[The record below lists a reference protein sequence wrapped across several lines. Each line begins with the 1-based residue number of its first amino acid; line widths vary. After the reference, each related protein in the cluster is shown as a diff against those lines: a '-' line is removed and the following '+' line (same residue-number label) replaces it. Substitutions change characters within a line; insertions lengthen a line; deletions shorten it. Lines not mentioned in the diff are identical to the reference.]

1 MKNTDR
7 SSVRR
12 TALLLALSLLFS
24 LAACG
29 KAPAQDGAQGSGAP
43 AEAVSDASG
52 PDTPASMK
60 FYENK
65 VDRMPVSDGTSQGLL
80 YSEVLDFEAD
90 GNPELLILSIDDFA
104 KETPGSFLMSIY
116 RYESHGMCCLMNYY
130 ITLGAGGGFSL
141 VESDGRLY
149 LERYG
154 CIREESQGV
163 VGYMDNR
170 AYYGSAAQKDGVG
183 RFCDDAPNP
192 GEYDWDAVDAL
203 RRDWSEG
210 HAAYFIQPHDERGLT
225 NGSSGYDTATREEYQ
240 AAQDRYTTRAVLAYS
255 PDGTSIVIKPEDV
268 PERPEPP
275 EPGPEESQPA
285 QSDPVDPGPAESQQ
299 PEEPA
304 LSLAQYAGTYQAYS
318 DFVGAYGGGL
328 PLPDLTVGGDG
339 VFTGGGTGFGYRYES
354 TGAAPASIEQNAD
367 GTIVVRF
374 SQNEYYTI
382 FPVGQVPP
390 NYASI
395 ANSEM
400 VNLQYSYFDGGVMEI
415 VYYADPGSLG

>member
-1 MKNTDR
+1 MERDIMKNTDR

-116 RYESHGMCCLMNYY
+116 RYESHGMCHLMNYY
-130 ITLGAGGGFSL
+130 ITLGAGGGLSL
-141 VESDGRLY
+141 VESGGRLY

-170 AYYGSAAQKDGVG
+170 AYYGSVAQKDGVG

-225 NGSSGYDTATREEYQ
+225 NGSSGYDAATREEYQ

-304 LSLAQYAGTYQAYS
+304 SLLAAYAGNYTPYPTYDDYS
-318 DFVGAYGGGL
+318 GG
-328 PLPDLTVGGDG
+328 
-339 VFTGGGTGFGYRYES
+339 R
-354 TGAAPASIEQNAD
+354 SITLNAD
-367 GTIVVRF
+367 GVVIGGETDGQTPTSVVQNSDGSITIWF
-374 SQNEYYTI
+374 SSSDRYTL
-382 FPVGQVPP
+382 FPVGCSGTPAGTG
-390 NYASI
+390 YDSAR
-395 ANSEM
+395 
-400 VNLQYSYFDGGVMEI
+400 VNLEYLYIGGGVMNI
-415 VYYADPGSLG
+415 IYYADPIS

>member
-1 MKNTDR
+1 MKNTYR
-7 SSVRR
+7 SSMRR

-29 KAPAQDGAQGSGAP
+29 KAPAQDGGQGSDAST
-43 AEAVSDASG
+43 ATASDASG

-60 FYENK
+60 FYKDK
-65 VDRMPVSDGTSQGLL
+65 VDRMPVSDGSSQGLL

-130 ITLGAGGGFSL
+130 ITLGAGGGLSL
-141 VESDGRLY
+141 VESGGRLY

-170 AYYGSAAQKDGVG
+170 AYYGSVAQKDGVG

-210 HAAYFIQPHDERGLT
+210 HAVYSMLPHDERGLT

-255 PDGTSIVIKPEDV
+255 PDGESIVIKPEDV

-304 LSLAQYAGTYQAYS
+304 SLLAAYAGNYTPYPTYDDYS
-318 DFVGAYGGGL
+318 GG
-328 PLPDLTVGGDG
+328 
-339 VFTGGGTGFGYRYES
+339 R
-354 TGAAPASIEQNAD
+354 SITLNAD
-367 GTIVVRF
+367 GVVIGGETDGQTPTSIVQNSDGSITIWF
-374 SQNEYYTI
+374 SSSDRYTL
-382 FPVGQVPP
+382 FPVGCSGTPAGTG
-390 NYASI
+390 YDSAR
-395 ANSEM
+395 
-400 VNLQYSYFDGGVMEI
+400 VNLEYLYIGGGVMNI
-415 VYYADPGSLG
+415 IYYADPIS

>member
-7 SSVRR
+7 SFVRR

-60 FYENK
+60 FYKDK
-65 VDRMPVSDGTSQGLL
+65 VDRMPVSDGSSQGLL

-130 ITLGAGGGFSL
+130 ITLGAGGGLSL
-141 VESDGRLY
+141 VESGGRLY

-170 AYYGSAAQKDGVG
+170 AYYGSVAQKDGVG

-225 NGSSGYDTATREEYQ
+225 NGSSGYDAATREEYQ

-304 LSLAQYAGTYQAYS
+304 SLLAAYAGNYTPYPTYDDYS
-318 DFVGAYGGGL
+318 GG
-328 PLPDLTVGGDG
+328 
-339 VFTGGGTGFGYRYES
+339 R
-354 TGAAPASIEQNAD
+354 SITLNAD
-367 GTIVVRF
+367 GVVIGGETDGQTPTSVVQNSDGSITIWF
-374 SQNEYYTI
+374 SSSDRYTL
-382 FPVGQVPP
+382 FPVGCSGTPAGTG
-390 NYASI
+390 YDSAR
-395 ANSEM
+395 
-400 VNLQYSYFDGGVMEI
+400 VNLEYLYIGGGVMNI
-415 VYYADPGSLG
+415 IYYADPIS

>member
-60 FYENK
+60 FYKDK
-65 VDRMPVSDGTSQGLL
+65 VDRMPVSDGSSQGLL

-116 RYESHGMCCLMNYY
+116 RYESHGMCHLMNYY
-130 ITLGAGGGFSL
+130 ITLGAGGGLSL
-141 VESDGRLY
+141 VESGGRLY

-170 AYYGSAAQKDGVG
+170 AYYGSVAQKDGVG

-240 AAQDRYTTRAVLAYS
+240 AAQARYTVRDVLAYS
-255 PDGTSIVIKPEDV
+255 PDGESIVIKPEDV

-304 LSLAQYAGTYQAYS
+304 SLLAAYAGNYTPYPTYDDYS
-318 DFVGAYGGGL
+318 GG
-328 PLPDLTVGGDG
+328 
-339 VFTGGGTGFGYRYES
+339 R
-354 TGAAPASIEQNAD
+354 SITLNAD
-367 GTIVVRF
+367 GVVIGGETDGQTPTSVVQNSDGSITIWF
-374 SQNEYYTI
+374 SSSDRYTL
-382 FPVGQVPP
+382 FPVGCSGTPAGTG
-390 NYASI
+390 YDSAR
-395 ANSEM
+395 
-400 VNLQYSYFDGGVMEI
+400 VNLEYLYIGGGVMNI
-415 VYYADPGSLG
+415 IYYADPIS

>member
-1 MKNTDR
+1 MKNTYR
-7 SSVRR
+7 SSMRR

-29 KAPAQDGAQGSGAP
+29 KAPAQDGGQGSDAST
-43 AEAVSDASG
+43 ATVSDASG
-52 PDTPASMK
+52 PDTHASMK

-130 ITLGAGGGFSL
+130 ITLGAGGGLSL
-141 VESDGRLY
+141 VESGGRLY
-149 LERYG
+149 LELYTH
-154 CIREESQGV
+154 IREESQGLV
-163 VGYMDNR
+163 KHMDNR
-170 AYYGSAAQKDGVG
+170 AYYGSVAQKDGVG

-225 NGSSGYDTATREEYQ
+225 NGSSGYDAATREEYQ

-304 LSLAQYAGTYQAYS
+304 SLLAAYAGNYTPYPTYDDYS
-318 DFVGAYGGGL
+318 GG
-328 PLPDLTVGGDG
+328 
-339 VFTGGGTGFGYRYES
+339 R
-354 TGAAPASIEQNAD
+354 SITLNAD
-367 GTIVVRF
+367 GVVIGGETDGQTPTSVVQNSDGSITIWF
-374 SQNEYYTI
+374 SSSDRYTL
-382 FPVGQVPP
+382 FPVGCSGTPAGTG
-390 NYASI
+390 YDSAR
-395 ANSEM
+395 
-400 VNLQYSYFDGGVMEI
+400 VNLEYLYIGGGVMNI
-415 VYYADPGSLG
+415 IYYADPIS

>member
-130 ITLGAGGGFSL
+130 ITLGAGGGLSL
-141 VESDGRLY
+141 VESGGRLY

-225 NGSSGYDTATREEYQ
+225 NGSSGYDAATREEYQ
-240 AAQDRYTTRAVLAYS
+240 DAQDRYTTRAVLAYS
-255 PDGTSIVIKPEDV
+255 PDGESIVIKPEDV

-304 LSLAQYAGTYQAYS
+304 SLLAAYAGNYTPYPTYDDYS
-318 DFVGAYGGGL
+318 GG
-328 PLPDLTVGGDG
+328 
-339 VFTGGGTGFGYRYES
+339 R
-354 TGAAPASIEQNAD
+354 SITLNAD
-367 GTIVVRF
+367 GVVIGGETDGQTPTSVVQNSDGSITIWF
-374 SQNEYYTI
+374 SSSDRYTL
-382 FPVGQVPP
+382 FPVGCSGTPAGTG
-390 NYASI
+390 YDSAR
-395 ANSEM
+395 
-400 VNLQYSYFDGGVMEI
+400 VNLEYLYIGGGVMNI
-415 VYYADPGSLG
+415 IYYADPIS

>member
-1 MKNTDR
+1 MKNTYR
-7 SSVRR
+7 SSMRR

-29 KAPAQDGAQGSGAP
+29 KAPAQDGGQGSGAP

-60 FYENK
+60 FYKDK

-130 ITLGAGGGFSL
+130 ITLGAGGGLSL
-141 VESDGRLY
+141 VESGGRLY
-149 LERYG
+149 LELYTH
-154 CIREESQGV
+154 IREESQGV

-170 AYYGSAAQKDGVG
+170 AYYGSVAQKDGVG

-304 LSLAQYAGTYQAYS
+304 SLLAAYAGNYTPYPTYDDYS
-318 DFVGAYGGGL
+318 GG
-328 PLPDLTVGGDG
+328 
-339 VFTGGGTGFGYRYES
+339 R
-354 TGAAPASIEQNAD
+354 SITLNAD
-367 GTIVVRF
+367 GVVIGGETDGQTPTSVVQNSDGSITIWF
-374 SQNEYYTI
+374 SSSDRYTL
-382 FPVGQVPP
+382 FPVGCSGTPAGTG
-390 NYASI
+390 YDSAR
-395 ANSEM
+395 
-400 VNLQYSYFDGGVMEI
+400 VNLEYLYIGGGVMNI
-415 VYYADPGSLG
+415 IYYADPIS

>member
-1 MKNTDR
+1 M
-7 SSVRR
+7 RR

-130 ITLGAGGGFSL
+130 ITLGAGGGLSL
-141 VESDGRLY
+141 VESGGRLY

-170 AYYGSAAQKDGVG
+170 AYYGSVAQKDGVG

-240 AAQDRYTTRAVLAYS
+240 AAQDRYTAGAVLAYS

-285 QSDPVDPGPAESQQ
+285 QTDPVDPGPAESQQ

-304 LSLAQYAGTYQAYS
+304 SLLAAYAGNYTPYPTYDDYS
-318 DFVGAYGGGL
+318 GG
-328 PLPDLTVGGDG
+328 
-339 VFTGGGTGFGYRYES
+339 R
-354 TGAAPASIEQNAD
+354 SITLNAD
-367 GTIVVRF
+367 GVVIGGETDGQTPTSVVQNSDGSITIWF
-374 SQNEYYTI
+374 SSSDRYTL
-382 FPVGQVPP
+382 FPVGCSGTPAGTG
-390 NYASI
+390 YDSAR
-395 ANSEM
+395 
-400 VNLQYSYFDGGVMEI
+400 VNLEYLYIGGGVMNI
-415 VYYADPGSLG
+415 IYYADPIS

>member
-60 FYENK
+60 FYKDK

-130 ITLGAGGGFSL
+130 ITLGAGGGLSL
-141 VESDGRLY
+141 VESGGRLY

-170 AYYGSAAQKDGVG
+170 AYYGSVAQKDGVG

-225 NGSSGYDTATREEYQ
+225 NGSSGYDAATREEYQ

-304 LSLAQYAGTYQAYS
+304 SLLAAYAGNYTPYPTYDDYS
-318 DFVGAYGGGL
+318 GG
-328 PLPDLTVGGDG
+328 
-339 VFTGGGTGFGYRYES
+339 R
-354 TGAAPASIEQNAD
+354 SITLNAD
-367 GTIVVRF
+367 GVVIGGETDGQTPTSIVQNSDGSITIWF
-374 SQNEYYTI
+374 SSSDRYTL
-382 FPVGQVPP
+382 FPVGCSGTPAGTG
-390 NYASI
+390 YDSAR
-395 ANSEM
+395 
-400 VNLQYSYFDGGVMEI
+400 VNLEYLYIGGGVMNI
-415 VYYADPGSLG
+415 IYYADPIS

>member
-7 SSVRR
+7 SSVRH

-60 FYENK
+60 FYKDK
-65 VDRMPVSDGTSQGLL
+65 VDRMPVSDGSSQGLL

-130 ITLGAGGGFSL
+130 ITLGAGGGLSL
-141 VESDGRLY
+141 VESGGRLY

-170 AYYGSAAQKDGVG
+170 AYYGSVAQKDGVG

-304 LSLAQYAGTYQAYS
+304 SLLAAYAGNYTPYPTYDDYS
-318 DFVGAYGGGL
+318 GG
-328 PLPDLTVGGDG
+328 
-339 VFTGGGTGFGYRYES
+339 R
-354 TGAAPASIEQNAD
+354 SITLNAD
-367 GTIVVRF
+367 GVVIGGETDGQTPTSVVQNSDGSITIWF
-374 SQNEYYTI
+374 SSSDRYTL
-382 FPVGQVPP
+382 FPVGCSGTPAGTG
-390 NYASI
+390 YDSAR
-395 ANSEM
+395 
-400 VNLQYSYFDGGVMEI
+400 VNLEYLYIGGGVMNI
-415 VYYADPGSLG
+415 IYYADPIS

>member
-7 SSVRR
+7 SSMRR

-43 AEAVSDASG
+43 AEAASDASG
-52 PDTPASMK
+52 SDTHASMK

-130 ITLGAGGGFSL
+130 ITLGAGGGLSL
-141 VESDGRLY
+141 VESGGRLY

-170 AYYGSAAQKDGVG
+170 AYYGSVAQKDGVG

-304 LSLAQYAGTYQAYS
+304 SLLAAYAGNYTPYPTYDDYS
-318 DFVGAYGGGL
+318 GG
-328 PLPDLTVGGDG
+328 
-339 VFTGGGTGFGYRYES
+339 R
-354 TGAAPASIEQNAD
+354 SITLNAD
-367 GTIVVRF
+367 GVVIGGETDGQTPTSVVQNSDGSITIWF
-374 SQNEYYTI
+374 SSSDRYTL
-382 FPVGQVPP
+382 FPVGCSGTPAGTG
-390 NYASI
+390 YDSAR
-395 ANSEM
+395 
-400 VNLQYSYFDGGVMEI
+400 VNLEYLYIGGGVMNI
-415 VYYADPGSLG
+415 IYYADPIS

>member
-1 MKNTDR
+1 M
-7 SSVRR
+7 RR

-29 KAPAQDGAQGSGAP
+29 KAPAQDGGQGSDAST
-43 AEAVSDASG
+43 ATASDASG
-52 PDTPASMK
+52 PDTHASMK

-116 RYESHGMCCLMNYY
+116 RYESHGMCHLMNYY
-130 ITLGAGGGFSL
+130 ITLGAGGGLSL
-141 VESDGRLY
+141 VESGGRLY
-149 LERYG
+149 LELYTH
-154 CIREESQGV
+154 IREESQGLV
-163 VGYMDNR
+163 KHMDNR
-170 AYYGSAAQKDGVG
+170 AYYGSVAQKDGVG

-225 NGSSGYDTATREEYQ
+225 NGSSGYDAATREEYQ

-304 LSLAQYAGTYQAYS
+304 SLLAAYAGNYTPYPTYDDYS
-318 DFVGAYGGGL
+318 GG
-328 PLPDLTVGGDG
+328 
-339 VFTGGGTGFGYRYES
+339 R
-354 TGAAPASIEQNAD
+354 SITLNAD
-367 GTIVVRF
+367 GVVIGGETDGQTPTSVVQNSDGSITIWF
-374 SQNEYYTI
+374 SSSDRYTL
-382 FPVGQVPP
+382 FPVGCSGTPAGTG
-390 NYASI
+390 YDSAR
-395 ANSEM
+395 
-400 VNLQYSYFDGGVMEI
+400 VNLEYLYIGGGVMNI
-415 VYYADPGSLG
+415 IYYADPIS

>member
-1 MKNTDR
+1 MKNTYR
-7 SSVRR
+7 SSMRR

-29 KAPAQDGAQGSGAP
+29 KAPAQDGGQGSDAP

-60 FYENK
+60 FYKDK
-65 VDRMPVSDGTSQGLL
+65 VDRMPVSDGSSQGLL

-130 ITLGAGGGFSL
+130 ITLGAGGGLSL
-141 VESDGRLY
+141 VESGGRLY

-170 AYYGSAAQKDGVG
+170 AYYGSVAQKDGVG
-183 RFCDDAPNP
+183 RFCDGAPNP

-240 AAQDRYTTRAVLAYS
+240 AAQDRYTTGAVLAYS

-304 LSLAQYAGTYQAYS
+304 SLLAAYAGNYTPYPTYDDYS
-318 DFVGAYGGGL
+318 GG
-328 PLPDLTVGGDG
+328 
-339 VFTGGGTGFGYRYES
+339 R
-354 TGAAPASIEQNAD
+354 SITLNAD
-367 GTIVVRF
+367 GVVIGGETDGQTPTSVVQNSDGSITIWF
-374 SQNEYYTI
+374 SSSDRYTL
-382 FPVGQVPP
+382 FPVGCSGTPAGTG
-390 NYASI
+390 YDSAR
-395 ANSEM
+395 
-400 VNLQYSYFDGGVMEI
+400 VNLEYLYIGGGVMNI
-415 VYYADPGSLG
+415 IYYADPIS

>member
-7 SSVRR
+7 SFVRR

-60 FYENK
+60 FYKDK

-116 RYESHGMCCLMNYY
+116 RYESHGMCCLMNHY
-130 ITLGAGGGFSL
+130 ITLGAGDGLSL
-141 VESDGRLY
+141 VESGGRLY
-149 LERYG
+149 LELYTH
-154 CIREESQGV
+154 IREESQGLV
-163 VGYMDNR
+163 KHMDNR
-170 AYYGSAAQKDGVG
+170 AYYGSVAQKDGVG

-275 EPGPEESQPA
+275 EPGPEESQ
-285 QSDPVDPGPAESQQ
+285 SDPVDPGPAESQQ

-304 LSLAQYAGTYQAYS
+304 SLLAAYAGNYTPYPTYDDYS
-318 DFVGAYGGGL
+318 GG
-328 PLPDLTVGGDG
+328 
-339 VFTGGGTGFGYRYES
+339 R
-354 TGAAPASIEQNAD
+354 SITLNAD
-367 GTIVVRF
+367 GVVIGGETDGQTPTSVVQNSDGSITIWF
-374 SQNEYYTI
+374 SSSDRYTL
-382 FPVGQVPP
+382 FPVGCSGTPAGTG
-390 NYASI
+390 YDSAR
-395 ANSEM
+395 
-400 VNLQYSYFDGGVMEI
+400 VNLEYLYIGGGVMNI
-415 VYYADPGSLG
+415 IYYADPIS

>member
-1 MKNTDR
+1 MERDIMKNTDR

-60 FYENK
+60 FYKDK
-65 VDRMPVSDGTSQGLL
+65 VDRMPVSDGSSQGLL

-130 ITLGAGGGFSL
+130 ITLGAGGGLSL
-141 VESDGRLY
+141 VESGGRLY

-170 AYYGSAAQKDGVG
+170 AYYGSVAQKDGVG

-304 LSLAQYAGTYQAYS
+304 SLLAAYAGNYTPYPTYDDYS
-318 DFVGAYGGGL
+318 GG
-328 PLPDLTVGGDG
+328 
-339 VFTGGGTGFGYRYES
+339 R
-354 TGAAPASIEQNAD
+354 SITLNAD
-367 GTIVVRF
+367 GVVIGGETDGQTPTSVVQNSDGSITIWF
-374 SQNEYYTI
+374 SSSDRYTL
-382 FPVGQVPP
+382 FPVGCSGTPAGTG
-390 NYASI
+390 YDSAR
-395 ANSEM
+395 
-400 VNLQYSYFDGGVMEI
+400 VNLEYLYIGGGVMNI
-415 VYYADPGSLG
+415 IYYADPIS

>member
-1 MKNTDR
+1 MKNTYR
-7 SSVRR
+7 SSMRR

-149 LERYG
+149 LETYG

-285 QSDPVDPGPAESQQ
+285 QSDPVDPGPAKSQQ

-304 LSLAQYAGTYQAYS
+304 SLLAAYAGNYTPYPTYDDYS
-318 DFVGAYGGGL
+318 GG
-328 PLPDLTVGGDG
+328 
-339 VFTGGGTGFGYRYES
+339 R
-354 TGAAPASIEQNAD
+354 SITLNAD
-367 GTIVVRF
+367 GVVIGGETDGQTPTSVVQNSDGSITIWF
-374 SQNEYYTI
+374 SSSDRYTL
-382 FPVGQVPP
+382 FPVGCSGTPAGTG
-390 NYASI
+390 YDSAR
-395 ANSEM
+395 
-400 VNLQYSYFDGGVMEI
+400 VNLEYLYIGGGVMNI
-415 VYYADPGSLG
+415 IYYADPIS

>member
-1 MKNTDR
+1 MKNTYR
-7 SSVRR
+7 SSMRR

-43 AEAVSDASG
+43 AEAASDASG
-52 PDTPASMK
+52 SDTHASMK

-141 VESDGRLY
+141 VESGGRLY

-170 AYYGSAAQKDGVG
+170 AYYGSVAQKDGVG

-304 LSLAQYAGTYQAYS
+304 SLLAAYAGNYTPYPTYDDYS
-318 DFVGAYGGGL
+318 GG
-328 PLPDLTVGGDG
+328 
-339 VFTGGGTGFGYRYES
+339 R
-354 TGAAPASIEQNAD
+354 SITLNAD
-367 GTIVVRF
+367 GVVIGGETDGQTPTSVVQNSDGSITIWF
-374 SQNEYYTI
+374 SSSDRYTL
-382 FPVGQVPP
+382 FPVGCSGTPAGTG
-390 NYASI
+390 YDSAR
-395 ANSEM
+395 
-400 VNLQYSYFDGGVMEI
+400 VNLEYLYIGGGVMNI
-415 VYYADPGSLG
+415 IYYADPIS

>member
-1 MKNTDR
+1 M
-7 SSVRR
+7 RR

-60 FYENK
+60 FYKDK

-90 GNPELLILSIDDFA
+90 GNPELLVLSIDDFA

-130 ITLGAGGGFSL
+130 ITLGAGGGLSL
-141 VESDGRLY
+141 VESGGRLY

-170 AYYGSAAQKDGVG
+170 AYYGSVAQKDGVG

-225 NGSSGYDTATREEYQ
+225 NGSSGYDAATREEYQ

-304 LSLAQYAGTYQAYS
+304 SLLAAYAGNYTPYPTYDDYS
-318 DFVGAYGGGL
+318 GG
-328 PLPDLTVGGDG
+328 
-339 VFTGGGTGFGYRYES
+339 R
-354 TGAAPASIEQNAD
+354 SITLNAD
-367 GTIVVRF
+367 GVVIGGETDGQTPTSVVQNSDGSITIWF
-374 SQNEYYTI
+374 SSSDRYTL
-382 FPVGQVPP
+382 FPVGCSGTPAGTG
-390 NYASI
+390 YDSAR
-395 ANSEM
+395 
-400 VNLQYSYFDGGVMEI
+400 VNLEYLYIGGGVMNI
-415 VYYADPGSLG
+415 IYYADPIS

>member
-29 KAPAQDGAQGSGAP
+29 KAPAQDGGQGSDAST
-43 AEAVSDASG
+43 ATASDASG
-52 PDTPASMK
+52 SDTHASMK

-130 ITLGAGGGFSL
+130 ITLGAGGGLSL
-141 VESDGRLY
+141 VESGGRLY

-170 AYYGSAAQKDGVG
+170 AYYGSVAQKDGVG

-225 NGSSGYDTATREEYQ
+225 NGSSGYDAATREEYQ

-304 LSLAQYAGTYQAYS
+304 SLLAAYAGNYTPYPTYDDYS
-318 DFVGAYGGGL
+318 GG
-328 PLPDLTVGGDG
+328 
-339 VFTGGGTGFGYRYES
+339 R
-354 TGAAPASIEQNAD
+354 SITLNAD
-367 GTIVVRF
+367 GVVIGGETDGQTPTSVVQNSDGSITIWF
-374 SQNEYYTI
+374 SSSDRYTL
-382 FPVGQVPP
+382 FPVGCSGTPAGTG
-390 NYASI
+390 YDSAR
-395 ANSEM
+395 
-400 VNLQYSYFDGGVMEI
+400 VNLEYLYIGGGVMNI
-415 VYYADPGSLG
+415 IYYADPIS

>member
-1 MKNTDR
+1 M
-7 SSVRR
+7 RR

-29 KAPAQDGAQGSGAP
+29 KTPAQDGGQGSDAP

-60 FYENK
+60 FYKDK
-65 VDRMPVSDGTSQGLL
+65 VDRMPVSDGSSQGLL

-130 ITLGAGGGFSL
+130 ITLGAGGGLSL
-141 VESDGRLY
+141 VESGGRLY

-170 AYYGSAAQKDGVG
+170 AYYGSVAQKDGVG

-225 NGSSGYDTATREEYQ
+225 NGSSGYDAATREEYQ

-304 LSLAQYAGTYQAYS
+304 SLLAAYAGNYTPYPTYDDYS
-318 DFVGAYGGGL
+318 GG
-328 PLPDLTVGGDG
+328 
-339 VFTGGGTGFGYRYES
+339 R
-354 TGAAPASIEQNAD
+354 SITLNAD
-367 GTIVVRF
+367 GVVIGGETDGQTPTSVVQNSDGSITIWF
-374 SQNEYYTI
+374 SSSDRYTL
-382 FPVGQVPP
+382 FPVGCSGTPAGTG
-390 NYASI
+390 YDSAR
-395 ANSEM
+395 
-400 VNLQYSYFDGGVMEI
+400 VNLEYLYIGGGVMNI
-415 VYYADPGSLG
+415 IYYADPIS

>member
-29 KAPAQDGAQGSGAP
+29 KAPAQDGGQGSGAP

-60 FYENK
+60 FYKDK
-65 VDRMPVSDGTSQGLL
+65 VDRMPVSDGSSQGLL

-130 ITLGAGGGFSL
+130 ITLGAGGGLSL
-141 VESDGRLY
+141 VESGGRLY

-170 AYYGSAAQKDGVG
+170 AYYGSVAQKDGVG

-304 LSLAQYAGTYQAYS
+304 SLLAAYAGNYTPYPTYDDYS
-318 DFVGAYGGGL
+318 GG
-328 PLPDLTVGGDG
+328 
-339 VFTGGGTGFGYRYES
+339 R
-354 TGAAPASIEQNAD
+354 SITLNAD
-367 GTIVVRF
+367 GVVIGGETDGQTPTSVVQNSDGSITIWF
-374 SQNEYYTI
+374 SSSDRYTL
-382 FPVGQVPP
+382 FPVGCSGTPAGTG
-390 NYASI
+390 YDSAR
-395 ANSEM
+395 
-400 VNLQYSYFDGGVMEI
+400 VNLEYLYIGGGVMNI
-415 VYYADPGSLG
+415 IYYADPIS

>member
-60 FYENK
+60 FYKDMVE
-65 VDRMPVSDGTSQGLL
+65 RMPVSDGSSQGLL

-130 ITLGAGGGFSL
+130 ITLGAGGGLSL
-141 VESDGRLY
+141 VESGGRLY

-170 AYYGSAAQKDGVG
+170 AYYGSVAQKDGVG

-203 RRDWSEG
+203 HRNWSEG
-210 HAAYFIQPHDERGLT
+210 HAVYSMLPHDERGLT
-225 NGSSGYDTATREEYQ
+225 NGSSGYDAATREEYQ

-285 QSDPVDPGPAESQQ
+285 QPDPVDPRLMTINNRTSGRKS
-299 PEEPA
+299 
-304 LSLAQYAGTYQAYS
+304 
-318 DFVGAYGGGL
+318 GG
-328 PLPDLTVGGDG
+328 
-339 VFTGGGTGFGYRYES
+339 
-354 TGAAPASIEQNAD
+354 
-367 GTIVVRF
+367 
-374 SQNEYYTI
+374 
-382 FPVGQVPP
+382 
-390 NYASI
+390 
-395 ANSEM
+395 
-400 VNLQYSYFDGGVMEI
+400 
-415 VYYADPGSLG
+415 

>member
-60 FYENK
+60 FYKDK
-65 VDRMPVSDGTSQGLL
+65 VDRMPVSDGSSQGLL

-116 RYESHGMCCLMNYY
+116 RYESHGMCHLMNYY
-130 ITLGAGGGFSL
+130 ITLGAGGGLSL
-141 VESDGRLY
+141 VESGGRLY

-170 AYYGSAAQKDGVG
+170 AYYGSVAQKDGVG

-210 HAAYFIQPHDERGLT
+210 HAAYFIPPHDERGLT

-304 LSLAQYAGTYQAYS
+304 SLLAAYAGNYTPYPTYDDYS
-318 DFVGAYGGGL
+318 GG
-328 PLPDLTVGGDG
+328 
-339 VFTGGGTGFGYRYES
+339 R
-354 TGAAPASIEQNAD
+354 SITLNAD
-367 GTIVVRF
+367 GVVIGGETDGQTPTSIVQNSDGSITIWF
-374 SQNEYYTI
+374 SSSDRYTL
-382 FPVGQVPP
+382 FPVGCSGTPAGTG
-390 NYASI
+390 YDSAR
-395 ANSEM
+395 
-400 VNLQYSYFDGGVMEI
+400 VNLEYLYIGGGVMNI
-415 VYYADPGSLG
+415 IYYADPIS

>member
-1 MKNTDR
+1 M
-7 SSVRR
+7 RR

-29 KAPAQDGAQGSGAP
+29 KAPAQDGGQGSDAP
-43 AEAVSDASG
+43 AEDVSDASG
-52 PDTPASMK
+52 SDTHASMK

-130 ITLGAGGGFSL
+130 ITLGAGGGLSL
-141 VESDGRLY
+141 VESGGRLY

-170 AYYGSAAQKDGVG
+170 AYYGSVAQKDGVG

-225 NGSSGYDTATREEYQ
+225 NGSSGYDAATREEYQ

-304 LSLAQYAGTYQAYS
+304 SLLAAYAGNYTPYPTYDDYS
-318 DFVGAYGGGL
+318 GG
-328 PLPDLTVGGDG
+328 
-339 VFTGGGTGFGYRYES
+339 R
-354 TGAAPASIEQNAD
+354 SITLNAD
-367 GTIVVRF
+367 GVVIGGETDGQTPTSVVQNSDGSITIWF
-374 SQNEYYTI
+374 SSSDRYTL
-382 FPVGQVPP
+382 FPVGCSGTPAGTG
-390 NYASI
+390 YDSAR
-395 ANSEM
+395 
-400 VNLQYSYFDGGVMEI
+400 VNLEYLYIGGGVMNI
-415 VYYADPGSLG
+415 IYYADPIS

>member
-60 FYENK
+60 FYKDK

-90 GNPELLILSIDDFA
+90 GNPELLVLSIDDFA

-116 RYESHGMCCLMNYY
+116 RYESHGMCHLMNYY
-130 ITLGAGGGFSL
+130 ITLGAGGGLSL
-141 VESDGRLY
+141 VESGGRLY

-170 AYYGSAAQKDGVG
+170 AYYGSVAQKDGVG

-225 NGSSGYDTATREEYQ
+225 NGSSGYDAATREEYQ

-304 LSLAQYAGTYQAYS
+304 SLLAAYAGNYTPYPTYDDYS
-318 DFVGAYGGGL
+318 GG
-328 PLPDLTVGGDG
+328 
-339 VFTGGGTGFGYRYES
+339 R
-354 TGAAPASIEQNAD
+354 SITLNAD
-367 GTIVVRF
+367 GVVIGGETDGQTPTSIVQNSDGSITIWF
-374 SQNEYYTI
+374 SSSDRYTL
-382 FPVGQVPP
+382 FPVGCSGTPAGTG
-390 NYASI
+390 YDSAR
-395 ANSEM
+395 
-400 VNLQYSYFDGGVMEI
+400 VNLEYLYIGGGVMNI
-415 VYYADPGSLG
+415 IYYADPIS

>member
-7 SSVRR
+7 SFVRR

-29 KAPAQDGAQGSGAP
+29 KAPAQDGGQGSDAST
-43 AEAVSDASG
+43 ATVSDASG
-52 PDTPASMK
+52 PDTHASMK

-116 RYESHGMCCLMNYY
+116 RYESHGMCHLMNYY
-130 ITLGAGGGFSL
+130 ITLGAGGGLSL
-141 VESDGRLY
+141 VESGGRLY

-170 AYYGSAAQKDGVG
+170 AYYGSVAQKDGVG

-304 LSLAQYAGTYQAYS
+304 SLLAAYAGNYTPYPTYDDYS
-318 DFVGAYGGGL
+318 GG
-328 PLPDLTVGGDG
+328 
-339 VFTGGGTGFGYRYES
+339 R
-354 TGAAPASIEQNAD
+354 SITLNAD
-367 GTIVVRF
+367 GVVIGGETDGQTPTSVVQNSDGSITIWF
-374 SQNEYYTI
+374 SSSDRYTL
-382 FPVGQVPP
+382 FPVGCSGTPAGTG
-390 NYASI
+390 YDSAR
-395 ANSEM
+395 
-400 VNLQYSYFDGGVMEI
+400 VNLEYLYIGGGVMNI
-415 VYYADPGSLG
+415 IYYADPIS

>member
-1 MKNTDR
+1 M
-7 SSVRR
+7 RR

-29 KAPAQDGAQGSGAP
+29 KAPAQDGGQGSDAST
-43 AEAVSDASG
+43 ATVSDASG
-52 PDTPASMK
+52 PDTHASMK

-116 RYESHGMCCLMNYY
+116 RYESHGMCHLMNYY
-130 ITLGAGGGFSL
+130 ITLGAGGGLSL
-141 VESDGRLY
+141 VESGGRLY
-149 LERYG
+149 LELYTH
-154 CIREESQGV
+154 IREESQGLV
-163 VGYMDNR
+163 KHMDNR
-170 AYYGSAAQKDGVG
+170 AYYGSVAQKDGVG

-225 NGSSGYDTATREEYQ
+225 NGSSGYDAATREEYQ

-285 QSDPVDPGPAESQQ
+285 PSDPVDPGPAESQQ

-304 LSLAQYAGTYQAYS
+304 SLLAAYAGNYTPYPTYDDYS
-318 DFVGAYGGGL
+318 GG
-328 PLPDLTVGGDG
+328 
-339 VFTGGGTGFGYRYES
+339 R
-354 TGAAPASIEQNAD
+354 SITLNAD
-367 GTIVVRF
+367 GVVIGGETDGQTPTSVVQNSDGSITIWF
-374 SQNEYYTI
+374 SSSDRYTL
-382 FPVGQVPP
+382 FPVGCSGTPAGTG
-390 NYASI
+390 YDSAR
-395 ANSEM
+395 
-400 VNLQYSYFDGGVMEI
+400 VNLEYLYIGGGVMNI
-415 VYYADPGSLG
+415 IYYADPIS

>member
-1 MKNTDR
+1 MR
-7 SSVRR
+7 CA
-12 TALLLALSLLFS
+12 ALLLALSLLFS

-60 FYENK
+60 FYKDK
-65 VDRMPVSDGTSQGLL
+65 VDRMPVSDGSSQGLL

-90 GNPELLILSIDDFA
+90 GNPELLVLSIDDFA

-130 ITLGAGGGFSL
+130 ITLGAGGGLSL
-141 VESDGRLY
+141 VESGGRLY

-170 AYYGSAAQKDGVG
+170 AYYGSVAQKDGVG

-304 LSLAQYAGTYQAYS
+304 SLLAAYAGNYTPYPTYDDYS
-318 DFVGAYGGGL
+318 GG
-328 PLPDLTVGGDG
+328 
-339 VFTGGGTGFGYRYES
+339 R
-354 TGAAPASIEQNAD
+354 SITLNAD
-367 GTIVVRF
+367 GVVIGGETDGQTPTSVVQNSDGSITIWF
-374 SQNEYYTI
+374 SSSDRYTL
-382 FPVGQVPP
+382 FPVGCSGTPAGTG
-390 NYASI
+390 YDSAR
-395 ANSEM
+395 
-400 VNLQYSYFDGGVMEI
+400 VNLEYLYIGGGVMNI
-415 VYYADPGSLG
+415 IYYADPIS

>member
-1 MKNTDR
+1 MKNTYR
-7 SSVRR
+7 SSMRR

-60 FYENK
+60 FYKDK
-65 VDRMPVSDGTSQGLL
+65 VDRMPVSDGSSQGLL

-116 RYESHGMCCLMNYY
+116 RYESHGMCHLMNYY
-130 ITLGAGGGFSL
+130 ITLGAGGGLSL
-141 VESDGRLY
+141 VESGGRLY

-170 AYYGSAAQKDGVG
+170 AYYGSVAQKDGVG

-225 NGSSGYDTATREEYQ
+225 NGSSGYDAATREEYQ

-304 LSLAQYAGTYQAYS
+304 SLLAAYAGNYTPYPTYDDYS
-318 DFVGAYGGGL
+318 GG
-328 PLPDLTVGGDG
+328 
-339 VFTGGGTGFGYRYES
+339 R
-354 TGAAPASIEQNAD
+354 SITLNAD
-367 GTIVVRF
+367 GVVIGGETDGQTPTSVVQNSDGSITIWF
-374 SQNEYYTI
+374 SSSDRYTL
-382 FPVGQVPP
+382 FPVGCSGTPAGTG
-390 NYASI
+390 YDSAR
-395 ANSEM
+395 
-400 VNLQYSYFDGGVMEI
+400 VNLEYLYIGGGVMNI
-415 VYYADPGSLG
+415 IYYADPIS

>member
-1 MKNTDR
+1 MKNTYR
-7 SSVRR
+7 SSMRR

-29 KAPAQDGAQGSGAP
+29 KAPAQDGGQGSDAST
-43 AEAVSDASG
+43 ATVSDASG
-52 PDTPASMK
+52 PDTHASMK

-130 ITLGAGGGFSL
+130 ITLGAGGGLSL
-141 VESDGRLY
+141 VESGGRLY

-170 AYYGSAAQKDGVG
+170 AYYGSVAQKDGVG

-203 RRDWSEG
+203 RRNWSEG

-225 NGSSGYDTATREEYQ
+225 NGSSGYDAATREEYQ

-304 LSLAQYAGTYQAYS
+304 SLLAAYAGNYTPYPTYDDYS
-318 DFVGAYGGGL
+318 GG
-328 PLPDLTVGGDG
+328 
-339 VFTGGGTGFGYRYES
+339 R
-354 TGAAPASIEQNAD
+354 SITLNAD
-367 GTIVVRF
+367 GVVIGGETDGQTPTSVVQNSDGSITIWF
-374 SQNEYYTI
+374 SSSDRYTL
-382 FPVGQVPP
+382 FPVGCSGTPAGTG
-390 NYASI
+390 YDSAR
-395 ANSEM
+395 
-400 VNLQYSYFDGGVMEI
+400 VNLEYLYIGGGVMNI
-415 VYYADPGSLG
+415 IYYADPIS

>member
-1 MKNTDR
+1 MKNTYR
-7 SSVRR
+7 SSIRCA
-12 TALLLALSLLFS
+12 ALLLALSLLFS

-29 KAPAQDGAQGSGAP
+29 KAPAQDGGQGSGAP

-60 FYENK
+60 FYKDK

-130 ITLGAGGGFSL
+130 ITLGAGGGLSL
-141 VESDGRLY
+141 VESGGRLY

-170 AYYGSAAQKDGVG
+170 AYYGSVAQKDGVG

-304 LSLAQYAGTYQAYS
+304 SLLAAYAGNYTPYPTYDDYS
-318 DFVGAYGGGL
+318 GG
-328 PLPDLTVGGDG
+328 
-339 VFTGGGTGFGYRYES
+339 R
-354 TGAAPASIEQNAD
+354 SITLNAD
-367 GTIVVRF
+367 GVVIGGETDGQTPTSVVQNSDGSITIWF
-374 SQNEYYTI
+374 SSSDRYTL
-382 FPVGQVPP
+382 FPVGCSGTPAGTG
-390 NYASI
+390 YDSAR
-395 ANSEM
+395 
-400 VNLQYSYFDGGVMEI
+400 VNLEYLYIGGGVMNI
-415 VYYADPGSLG
+415 IYYADPIS

>member
-29 KAPAQDGAQGSGAP
+29 KAPAQDGGQGSDAST
-43 AEAVSDASG
+43 ATASDASG
-52 PDTPASMK
+52 SDTHASMK

-116 RYESHGMCCLMNYY
+116 RYESHGMCHLMNYY
-130 ITLGAGGGFSL
+130 ITLGAGGGLSL
-141 VESDGRLY
+141 VESGGRLY

-170 AYYGSAAQKDGVG
+170 AYYGSVAQKDGVG

-304 LSLAQYAGTYQAYS
+304 SLLAAYAGNYTPYPTYDDYS
-318 DFVGAYGGGL
+318 GG
-328 PLPDLTVGGDG
+328 
-339 VFTGGGTGFGYRYES
+339 R
-354 TGAAPASIEQNAD
+354 SITLNAD
-367 GTIVVRF
+367 GVVIGGETDGQTPTSVVQNSDGSITIWF
-374 SQNEYYTI
+374 SSSDRYTL
-382 FPVGQVPP
+382 FPVGCSGTPAGTG
-390 NYASI
+390 YDSAR
-395 ANSEM
+395 
-400 VNLQYSYFDGGVMEI
+400 VNLEYLYIGGGVMNI
-415 VYYADPGSLG
+415 IYYADPIS

>member
-1 MKNTDR
+1 MERDIMKNTDR
-7 SSVRR
+7 SFVRR

-60 FYENK
+60 FYKDK
-65 VDRMPVSDGTSQGLL
+65 VDRMPVSDGSSQGLL

-130 ITLGAGGGFSL
+130 ITLGAGGGLSL
-141 VESDGRLY
+141 VESGGRLY

-170 AYYGSAAQKDGVG
+170 AYYGSVAQKDGVG

-304 LSLAQYAGTYQAYS
+304 SLLAAYAGNYTPYPTYDDYS
-318 DFVGAYGGGL
+318 GG
-328 PLPDLTVGGDG
+328 
-339 VFTGGGTGFGYRYES
+339 R
-354 TGAAPASIEQNAD
+354 SITLNAD
-367 GTIVVRF
+367 GVVIGGETDGQTPTSIVQNSDGSITIWF
-374 SQNEYYTI
+374 SSSDRYTL
-382 FPVGQVPP
+382 FPVGCSGTPAGTG
-390 NYASI
+390 YDSAR
-395 ANSEM
+395 
-400 VNLQYSYFDGGVMEI
+400 VNLEYLYIGGGVMNI
-415 VYYADPGSLG
+415 IYYADPIS

>member
-1 MKNTDR
+1 MERDIMKNTYR
-7 SSVRR
+7 SSMRR

-29 KAPAQDGAQGSGAP
+29 KAPAQDGGQGSDAP

-60 FYENK
+60 FYKDK

-130 ITLGAGGGFSL
+130 ITLGAGGGLSL
-141 VESDGRLY
+141 VESGGRLY

-170 AYYGSAAQKDGVG
+170 AYYGSVAQKDGVG

-210 HAAYFIQPHDERGLT
+210 HAVYSMLPHDERGLT
-225 NGSSGYDTATREEYQ
+225 NGSSGYDAATREEYQ

-304 LSLAQYAGTYQAYS
+304 SLLAAYAGNYTPYPTYDDYS
-318 DFVGAYGGGL
+318 GG
-328 PLPDLTVGGDG
+328 
-339 VFTGGGTGFGYRYES
+339 R
-354 TGAAPASIEQNAD
+354 SITLNAD
-367 GTIVVRF
+367 GVVIGGETDGQTPTSVVQNSDGSITIWF
-374 SQNEYYTI
+374 SSSDRYTL
-382 FPVGQVPP
+382 FPVGCSGTPAGTG
-390 NYASI
+390 YDSAR
-395 ANSEM
+395 
-400 VNLQYSYFDGGVMEI
+400 VNLEYLYIGGGVMNI
-415 VYYADPGSLG
+415 IYYADPIS

>member
-1 MKNTDR
+1 M
-7 SSVRR
+7 RR

-29 KAPAQDGAQGSGAP
+29 KAPAQDGGQGSDAP

-60 FYENK
+60 FYKDK
-65 VDRMPVSDGTSQGLL
+65 VDRMPVSDGSSQGLL

-116 RYESHGMCCLMNYY
+116 RYESHGMCHLMNYY
-130 ITLGAGGGFSL
+130 ITLGAGGGLSL
-141 VESDGRLY
+141 VESGGRLY

-170 AYYGSAAQKDGVG
+170 AYYGSVAQKDGVG

-225 NGSSGYDTATREEYQ
+225 NGSSGYDAATREEYQ

-304 LSLAQYAGTYQAYS
+304 SLLAAYAGNYTPYPTYDDYS
-318 DFVGAYGGGL
+318 GG
-328 PLPDLTVGGDG
+328 
-339 VFTGGGTGFGYRYES
+339 R
-354 TGAAPASIEQNAD
+354 SITLNAD
-367 GTIVVRF
+367 GVVIGGETDGQTPTSVVQNSDGSITIWF
-374 SQNEYYTI
+374 SSSDRYTL
-382 FPVGQVPP
+382 FPVGCSGTPAGTG
-390 NYASI
+390 YDSAR
-395 ANSEM
+395 
-400 VNLQYSYFDGGVMEI
+400 VNLEYLYIGGGVMNI
-415 VYYADPGSLG
+415 IYYADPIS

>member
-52 PDTPASMK
+52 SDTPASMK
-60 FYENK
+60 FYK
-65 VDRMPVSDGTSQGLL
+65 DMVDRMPVSDGTSQGLL

-130 ITLGAGGGFSL
+130 ITLGAGGGLSL
-141 VESDGRLY
+141 VESGGRLY

-304 LSLAQYAGTYQAYS
+304 SLLAAYAGNYTPYPTYDDYS
-318 DFVGAYGGGL
+318 GG
-328 PLPDLTVGGDG
+328 
-339 VFTGGGTGFGYRYES
+339 R
-354 TGAAPASIEQNAD
+354 SITLNAD
-367 GTIVVRF
+367 GVVIGGETDGQTPTSVVQNSDGSITIWF
-374 SQNEYYTI
+374 SSSDRYTL
-382 FPVGQVPP
+382 FPVGCSGTPAGTG
-390 NYASI
+390 YDSAR
-395 ANSEM
+395 
-400 VNLQYSYFDGGVMEI
+400 VNLEYLYIGGGVMNI
-415 VYYADPGSLG
+415 IYYADPIS

>member
-29 KAPAQDGAQGSGAP
+29 KAPAQDGGQGSGAP

-60 FYENK
+60 FYKDK
-65 VDRMPVSDGTSQGLL
+65 VDRMPVSDGSSQGLL

-90 GNPELLILSIDDFA
+90 GNPELLVLSIDDFA

-130 ITLGAGGGFSL
+130 ITLGAGGGLSL
-141 VESDGRLY
+141 VESGGRLY

-170 AYYGSAAQKDGVG
+170 AYYGSVAQKDGVG

-225 NGSSGYDTATREEYQ
+225 NGSSGYDAATREEYQ

-304 LSLAQYAGTYQAYS
+304 SLLAAYAGNYTPYPTYDDYS
-318 DFVGAYGGGL
+318 GG
-328 PLPDLTVGGDG
+328 
-339 VFTGGGTGFGYRYES
+339 R
-354 TGAAPASIEQNAD
+354 SITLNAD
-367 GTIVVRF
+367 GVVIGGETDGQTPTSVVQNSDGSITIWF
-374 SQNEYYTI
+374 SSSDRYTL
-382 FPVGQVPP
+382 FPVGCSGTPAGTG
-390 NYASI
+390 YDSAR
-395 ANSEM
+395 
-400 VNLQYSYFDGGVMEI
+400 VNLEYLYIGGGVMNI
-415 VYYADPGSLG
+415 IYYADPIS

>member
-65 VDRMPVSDGTSQGLL
+65 VDRMPVSDGTSLGLL

-130 ITLGAGGGFSL
+130 ITLGAGGGLSL
-141 VESDGRLY
+141 VESGGRLY

-170 AYYGSAAQKDGVG
+170 AYYGSVAQKDGVG

-225 NGSSGYDTATREEYQ
+225 NGSSGYDAATREEYQ

-304 LSLAQYAGTYQAYS
+304 SLLAAYAGNYTPYPTYDDYS
-318 DFVGAYGGGL
+318 GG
-328 PLPDLTVGGDG
+328 
-339 VFTGGGTGFGYRYES
+339 R
-354 TGAAPASIEQNAD
+354 SITLNAD
-367 GTIVVRF
+367 GVVIGGETDGQTPTSVVQNSDGSITIWF
-374 SQNEYYTI
+374 SSSDRYTL
-382 FPVGQVPP
+382 FPVGCSGTPAGTG
-390 NYASI
+390 YDSAR
-395 ANSEM
+395 
-400 VNLQYSYFDGGVMEI
+400 VNLEYLYIGGGVMNI
-415 VYYADPGSLG
+415 IYYADPIS